1 MSDTLEQPDV
11 HSVCLGAVVGA
22 HGLSGEV
29 KIKSF
34 TQHPKD
40 VAAYGPLFDED
51 TERSFELVTVRQ
63 RGNIVIARVAGINDR
78 TSAQG
83 IVGTRLFVN
92 RDALDNLPSNEF
104 YHIDLV
110 GLRAERKCG
119 RHFGRV
125 SAVRNFGT
133 GDILE
138 ITRES
143 NETVMVP
150 FTSDIVPKV
159 DIQGGCLVLALPFDT
174 NEKDTG

>member
-29 KIKSF
+29 RIKSF
-34 TQHPKD
+34 TQHPENI
-40 VAAYGPLFDED
+40 AAYGPLFDED
-51 TERSFELVTVRQ
+51 TERSFELVNVRQ

-78 TSAQG
+78 NSAQN
-83 IVGTRLFVN
+83 IVGARLFVKRN
-92 RDALDNLPSNEF
+92 ALETLPNNEF

-110 GLRAERKCG
+110 GLRAERECG
-119 RHFGRV
+119 RPFGRV
-125 SAVRNFGT
+125 NAVRNFGT

-159 DIQGGCLVLALPFDT
+159 DIQGGCLVVALPFDAI
-174 NEKDTG
+174 EKDTG